1 VFFLS
6 DGTAT
11 AAMGNASA
19 EELQKATCATL
30 GFLFA
35 QVLTVEQ
42 IIQKIERA
50 ALAVV
55 QSGP

>member
-11 AAMGNASA
+11 AAMGDSSA
-19 EELQKATCATL
+19 AELQKATCATL

-35 QVLTVEQ
+35 QVVTVNEM
-42 IIQKIERA
+42 IRKIEGAARA
-50 ALAVV
+50 AA
-55 QSGP
+55 S